1 MKLTKRQFK
10 DSAYYQLARVGEAI
24 SSPKRLELL
33 DLLCQAERSVE
44 TLAEETGMSLAN
56 TSQHLRI
63 LRAARLVEARKTGR
77 SVLCRLADESVGQFF
92 SRLRGL
98 AETQLAEIG
107 QIKRQYFQNS
117 PEVEP
122 VNGATLLERARRRE
136 VLVIDV
142 RPASEYRTAHIPYAV
157 SVPLDQLERRLSELP
172 RDREIIA
179 YCRGPFCVLAPEA
192 VERLRTRGFHAYR
205 LEDNVYDWRTRGLP
219 LVSEDARLHL
229 RVSQPRRTPA

>member
-1 MKLTKRQFK
+1 MKSSKRQFK
-10 DSAYYQLARVGEAI
+10 DSAYHQLARVGEAI

-44 TLAEETGMSLAN
+44 ALAEETGMSLAN
-56 TSQHLRI
+56 TSQHLKI

-77 SVLCRLADESVGQFF
+77 SVLCRLADESVGEFF
-92 SRLRGL
+92 SRLRDL
-98 AETQLAEIG
+98 AETQLAEIE
-107 QIKRQYFQNS
+107 QIKRRYFEKS
-117 PEVEP
+117 LEIEP
-122 VNGATLLERARRRE
+122 VDGATLLERARRRE

-157 SVPLDQLERRLSELP
+157 SVPLDQLEHRLSELP

-192 VERLRTRGFHAYR
+192 VERLRARGFRAYR
-205 LEDNVYDWRTRGLP
+205 MEDSVYDWRARGLA
-219 LVSEDARLHL
+219 LATEEA
-229 RVSQPRRTPA
+229 TPSACVPAS